1 MPTVIVF
8 VDESVSSTPAT
19 VKAVREGVASMPFAG
34 AIIWITL
41 SSRADDI
48 DAVLPGGVQQGEILL
63 TGGRNVLRE
72 FGVTEMPSVVVAN
85 PAGLVSD
92 VIVGFNKD
100 LASDVVEKV
109 ALAR

>member
-1 MPTVIVF
+1 
-8 VDESVSSTPAT
+8 SVSSTPT
-19 VKAVREGVASMPFAG
+19 TIKAVRDGVASMPFASG
-34 AIIWITL
+34 IIWITL

-48 DAVLPGGVQQGEILL
+48 DAVIPGGVRPGETLL

-85 PAGLVSD
+85 PSGLVSD

-100 LASDVVEKV
+100 LQSDIIEKV